1 MLYLRMIK
9 DSILGLVELE
19 EMLREASLVPVAR
32 ADTTIIVMFCRL
44 PGTCGR

>member
-9 DSILGLVELE
+9 DSVLGLVEELS
-19 EMLREASLVPVAR
+19 REASLEPVAR
-32 ADTTIIVMFCRL
+32 ADTTLVVMFCRL